1 MTGLLTAIAA
11 ILVFGVVVLVHEWG
25 HFILARRNGIRV
37 VEFAIGMG
45 PKLWSKKVNG
55 TEYSIRLLPIGGYN
69 RMLSREEEEQL
80 RQAGEEVP
88 VYDPGPGGYYEDAA
102 PWRRLLVL
110 VAGPVM
116 NMVLG
121 FVLLLVLLS
130 SQDLLAT
137 RQVAQV
143 DQGSMAEASGLQAN
157 DLILEVNG
165 RHCFVVQD
173 IYYELERT
181 QNDQADLLVLRDGE
195 KVLLKNVQFDRVTM
209 EDGYT
214 YLDIGFQVYGVK
226 PGLLTTPKAA
236 LQYTAYY
243 SKLIFTSLFDLVTGR
258 IGINNLSGPVGIV
271 SAINEAVMMGLDEVI
286 NMAVLISVNL
296 GIFNLI
302 PIPGLDGGQILF
314 TAVEWVIRRP
324 LPARLRNA
332 VNMAGLMALV
342 FLVLFASYQDIL
354 RLFFN

>member
-1 MTGLLTAIAA
+1 MTGILTAIAA
-11 ILVFGVVVLVHEWG
+11 VLVFGVVVLVHEWG
-25 HFILARRNGIRV
+25 HFIVARRNGIRV

-45 PKLWSKKVNG
+45 PKLWSKTVNG
-55 TEYSIRLLPIGGYN
+55 TQYSVRLLPIGGYN
-69 RMLSREEEEQL
+69 RMLSREEEEQM

-88 VYDPGPGGYYEDAA
+88 EYEPGPGGYYEDAA

-121 FVLLLVLLS
+121 FLLLVLLLS
-130 SQDLLAT
+130 GQELLAT
-137 RQVAQV
+137 RQVANV
-143 DQGSMAEASGLQAN
+143 DPESLAAASGLQEG
-157 DLILEVNG
+157 DHILAVNG
-165 RHCFVVQD
+165 HHCFVVQD

-181 QNDQADLLVLRDGE
+181 QNDQADLLVNRNGE
-195 KVLLKNVQFDRVTM
+195 KLLLENVQFDRITM
-209 EDGYT
+209 EDGYS

-243 SKLIFTSLFDLVTGR
+243 SKLIFTSLWDLVTGR

-271 SAINEAVMMGLDEVI
+271 TAINEAVTMGLEEVI
-286 NMAVLISVNL
+286 NLAVLISVNL

-314 TAVEWVIRRP
+314 TGVELVLRRP
-324 LPARLRNA
+324 IPVRIRNA
-332 VNMAGLMALV
+332 VSMAGLMALV
-342 FLVLFASYQDIL
+342 FLVLFASYQDLL
-354 RLFFN
+354 RLFNL

>member
-1 MTGLLTAIAA
+1 MTGLLTAIVA
-11 ILVFGVVVLVHEWG
+11 ILVFGAVVLVHEWG
-25 HFILARRNGIRV
+25 HFILARRSGIRV

-45 PKLWSKKVNG
+45 PMLWSRTVNG
-55 TEYSIRLLPIGGYN
+55 TRYSIRLLPIGGYN

-88 VYDPGPGGYYEDAA
+88 EYEPGPGGYYEDAA

-116 NMVLG
+116 NVVLG
-121 FVLLLVLLS
+121 FFLLLILLS
-130 SQDLLAT
+130 GQELLAT
-137 RQVAQV
+137 RQVANV
-143 DQGSMAEASGLQAN
+143 DPDSMAAASGLQEG

-165 RHCFVVQD
+165 RHCFVYQD
-173 IYYELERT
+173 ISYELART
-181 QNDQADLLVLRDGE
+181 ENDQADLLVRRDGE
-195 KVLLKNVQFDRVTM
+195 KVLLENVRFDRITL

-236 LQYTAYY
+236 IQYTIYY
-243 SKLIFTSLFDLVTGR
+243 SKIIFVSLVDLFTGR
-258 IGINNLSGPVGIV
+258 VGINNLSGPVGIV
-271 SAINEAVMMGLDEVI
+271 SAINEAVMMGWDEVI
-286 NMAVLISVNL
+286 NMAILISINL

-314 TAVEWVIRRP
+314 TGVELVARRP
-324 LPARLRNA
+324 IPARIRNA

-342 FLVLFASYQDIL
+342 FLVLVASYQDLI
-354 RLFFN
+354 RLFFS